1 MGLGQVG
8 AVVPGMVRVVVNQS
22 HFRVCPLQL
31 QW

>member
-1 MGLGQVG
+1 MGLSQVR
-8 AVVPGMVRVVVNQS
+8 AVVPGMMRVVIDQS